1 MKAVVKEDEPED
13 AGPRISGRGR
23 ARRLR
28 LSGSWSGL
36 LIPLV
41 VLFAVFATTAPY
53 FLAET
58 NLIELM
64 EEAGLLGIIVAGMT
78 FVIIGAE
85 IDVSVGSATALYS
98 TLVAV
103 FVTNDHVPI
112 LLACVIVALLGA
124 TIGAIAGWIRA
135 VWSVSSIIVTLVLLL
150 ILEGVA
156 QVVTNDSP
164 VLITAPTFF
173 KLAGGSVWRVPVPAL
188 VMVVVFAVAGFVLR
202 RTSFGRGV
210 FAIGG
215 NAEAAYLAGVPV
227 KRIRIALFACSGF
240 LAAITGILWSA
251 RLQSGNADITQ
262 NLEFQAIAAV
272 IIGGTSLFG
281 GKGSLIGSLFGVV
294 LLTMITDALV
304 LYGVNTYAQ
313 GVVEG
318 AVLLIAV
325 LASSVQEGRVRFG
338 LKPPWVR
345 PA

>member
-13 AGPRISGRGR
+13 ARARISGRGR
-23 ARRLR
+23 ARL

-41 VLFAVFATTAPY
+41 VLFGVFAATAPF
-53 FLAET
+53 FLTEG
-58 NLIELM
+58 NLIELL

-103 FVTNDHVPI
+103 FVTNDHLPI
-112 LLACVIVALLGA
+112 ALVCVMVIALGS

-150 ILEGVA
+150 VLEGVG
-156 QVVTNDSP
+156 QVITNDSP
-164 VLITAPTFF
+164 VLIVAPTFF
-173 KLAGGSVWRVPVPAL
+173 RLAGGSVWRVPVPAL
-188 VMVVVFAVAGFVLR
+188 VMVVVFAGAGFVLR
-202 RTSFGRGV
+202 RTTFGRGV

-227 KRIRIALFACSGF
+227 KRIRITLFALTGC

-251 RLQSGNADITQ
+251 RLESGNADITQ

-281 GKGSLIGSLFGVV
+281 GKGSLIGSLFGVI

-318 AVLLIAV
+318 AVLLVAV